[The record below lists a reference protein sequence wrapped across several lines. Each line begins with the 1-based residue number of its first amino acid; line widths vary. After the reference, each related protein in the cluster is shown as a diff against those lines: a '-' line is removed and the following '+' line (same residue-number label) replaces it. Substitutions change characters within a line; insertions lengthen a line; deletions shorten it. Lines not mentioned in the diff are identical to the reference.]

1 MEPIRLIFSAP
12 SLAYGFPLR
21 LVFGEVDDDV
31 PLPPDVTVTLQAHI
45 TRLGGT
51 VNAHYES
58 NTPRPIVAS
67 LSSGWSEGD
76 QVASELIVAWQSA
89 VPLRVSCRA
98 RWQEA
103 EAVVRS
109 LAVAWSSGD
118 SSAHAWLAVNYL
130 EAIASDTRPLRMAWQ
145 QAERLSTRV
154 RAQYQEAERVR
165 TWPVAIRYQQASRAP
180 RAWLQSRY
188 QQGVPVRAGFTE
200 AESDGDPV
208 RMYLRVRYQQAM
220 RPPTGR
226 WVRPVDPPAPDPCYV
241 PSLPVRLVFTEEAGI
256 GMPLVFVCERHQ
268 PPPEPGPVVVQRR
281 RVYMVFN
288 TVTLHRV
295 DTGAVLHALGFT
307 MSLEEGS
314 WTWNWE
320 ASLHES
326 ARNHLGRDSSGR
338 PAELAVVVNGVAFRL
353 LLENRAK
360 DERFLPELRFTVSGR
375 GKAAILDEPY
385 APVMN
390 FGNAA
395 NRTAQ
400 QLAAEVLTINGV
412 PMGWDVDWGL
422 TDWFVPGG
430 AWTFQGTYINAI
442 NDIATAAGGYVQ
454 PHNTDAVLRILPR
467 YPSAP
472 WDWDSVTPDF
482 VIPRTA
488 AEVVSTDYVDKPVYN
503 QVHLGGIAAGVFGP
517 WKRVGTA
524 GDKEA
529 PPVNHA
535 LITHAEAQ
543 RQRARAVLSD
553 TGSQALISLSMQVRP
568 ETGVIM
574 PGKFIRYQGD
584 EEVMGIVRG
593 VGLNWNRPTLRQV
606 IRVETHE

>member
-1 MEPIRLIFSAP
+1 MTVNRLAFSQAP
-12 SLAYGFPLR
+12 LPDELPVR
-21 LVFGEVDDDV
+21 LVFGETEGT
-31 PLPPDVTVTLQAHI
+31 PEPPANSTVSLVARV
-45 TRLGGT
+45 TRLRGV
-51 VNAHYES
+51 VNVQYDS
-58 NTPRPIVAS
+58 DTPRLVEGIVG
-67 LSSGWSEGD
+67 SSWQDAKPLQRDFVST
-76 QVASELIVAWQSA
+76 WQSA
-89 VPLRVSCRA
+89 APLRVQRHSH
-98 RWQEA
+98 WQDGQRLQRGLSGA
-103 EAVVRS
+103 WIDADRTVRPGAVVVFQQ
-109 LAVAWSSGD
+109 AVAVG
-118 SSAHAWLAVNYL
+118 AWPLLA
-130 EAIASDTRPLRMAWQ
+130 AWQ
-145 QAERLSTRV
+145 GAVRLR
-154 RAQYQEAERVR
+154 RAVASRYQEAQRVGN
-165 TWPVAIRYQQASRAP
+165 WPVATAFEQALRDR
-180 RAWLQSRY
+180 RAWVTSAYQEAIGLLAGFAEMATDADPIRTELRSRY
-188 QQGVPVRAGFTE
+188 QEARRVPI
-200 AESDGDPV
+200 
-208 RMYLRVRYQQAM
+208 
-220 RPPTGR
+220 GR

-241 PSLPVRLVFTEEAGI
+241 PELPVRLVFSEAGGA
-256 GMPLVFVCERHQ
+256 GMPLVFVCERHL

-288 TVTLHRV
+288 TVALHRV

-307 MSLEEGS
+307 MSLDEGS

-412 PMGWDVDWGL
+412 SMGWDVDWGL

-454 PHNTDAVLRILPR
+454 PHNTDAMLRILPR

-503 QVHLGGIAAGVFGP
+503 QVHVGGIAAGVFGP
-517 WKRVGTA
+517 WKRAGTA

-529 PPVNHA
+529 PQVTHA

>member
-1 MEPIRLIFSAP
+1 MTVNRLAFTQS
-12 SLAYGFPLR
+12 PLPDELPVR
-21 LVFGEVDDDV
+21 VVFGETEGT
-31 PLPPDVTVTLQAHI
+31 PEPPANSTVSLVARV
-45 TRLGGT
+45 TRLRGV
-51 VNAHYES
+51 VNVQYDS
-58 NTPRPIVAS
+58 DTPRLVEAIAT
-67 LSSGWSEGD
+67 SSWQDARPLQRDFVST
-76 QVASELIVAWQSA
+76 WQSA
-89 VPLRVSCRA
+89 VPLRVQRHSHWQDGQRLQRGLSGA
-98 RWQEA
+98 WIDADRTVRPGAVVVFQQAIAVGAWPLLAAWQEA
-103 EAVVRS
+103 AR
-109 LAVAWSSGD
+109 LRRAVASRYQDAQRVGNWPVATAFEQALRD
-118 SSAHAWLAVNYL
+118 RRAWVTSA
-130 EAIASDTRPLRMAWQ
+130 
-145 QAERLSTRV
+145 
-154 RAQYQEAERVR
+154 YQEAIGLSAGFAEMS
-165 TWPVAIRYQQASRAP
+165 TDAAPLRAE
-180 RAWLQSRY
+180 LLSRY
-188 QQGVPVRAGFTE
+188 QEARRVPI
-200 AESDGDPV
+200 
-208 RMYLRVRYQQAM
+208 
-220 RPPTGR
+220 GR

-241 PSLPVRLVFTEEAGI
+241 PELPVRLVFSEAGGA

-307 MSLEEGS
+307 MSLDEGS

-326 ARNHLGRDSSGR
+326 ARNQLGRDSSGR

-412 PMGWDVDWGL
+412 SMGWDVDWGL

-503 QVHLGGIAAGVFGP
+503 QVHVGGIAAGVFGP
-517 WKRVGTA
+517 WKRAGTA

-529 PPVNHA
+529 PQVTHA